1 MEYMSERLI
10 SVKNAVD
17 FESPPVA
24 LFKYLQFSHES
35 NTPLHYFALDHTFL

>member
-1 MEYMSERLI
+1 MEFMCERLI

-24 LFKYLQFSHES
+24 LLKYLQFSYE
-35 NTPLHYFALDHTFL
+35 

>member
-17 FESPPVA
+17 FEFPPVA